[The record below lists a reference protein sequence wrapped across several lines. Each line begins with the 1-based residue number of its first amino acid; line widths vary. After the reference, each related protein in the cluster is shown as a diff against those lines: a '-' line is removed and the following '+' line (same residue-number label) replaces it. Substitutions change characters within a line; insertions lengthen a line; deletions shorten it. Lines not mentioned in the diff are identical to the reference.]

1 MSHFPSFLHCHGLG
15 AKGLTLSFSDLRSR
29 KLSLLLP
36 QSVLRRWFF
45 AVFAFLHDRY
55 TMLWQVRR
63 LAVCLTISA
72 THWQTRCVRTQI
84 HSSEEIHSK
93 QTNTFAL
100 FFFLFWKCL
109 EVAPNNFGFPCADVC
124 SGTAM
129 VGEWKHRKHRASRRK
144 HRLLSASIET
154 EKTERPWPLLVTAS
168 VSGLL
173 YSSMGIFNNIS
184 LRAIRE
190 GAYYMLFW
198 NFLCVGVWPPILHDQ
213 VPRIIFS

>member
-1 MSHFPSFLHCHGLG
+1 MLG
-15 AKGLTLSFSDLRSR
+15 HK
-29 KLSLLLP
+29 
-36 QSVLRRWFF
+36 
-45 AVFAFLHDRY
+45 Y
-55 TMLWQVRR
+55 TPKKFTACWN
-63 LAVCLTISA
+63 T
-72 THWQTRCVRTQI
+72 
-84 HSSEEIHSK
+84 EK
-93 QTNTFAL
+93 KTNIFAL

-109 EVAPNNFGFPCADVC
+109 EVAPNNCGFPCADVC

-144 HRLLSASIET
+144 HRLLSAASIET

-198 NFLCVGVWPPILHDQ
+198 NFLCLEVTILFMDTGWMLSCPSVEQ
-213 VPRIIFS
+213 NPMMRVFRPSDNLFSCSKCHIHSQKR

>member
-1 MSHFPSFLHCHGLG
+1 MSHFLPFLHCHGLG
-15 AKGLTLSFSDLRSR
+15 AKCLTLSFSDLRSR

-109 EVAPNNFGFPCADVC
+109 EVAPNNCGFPCADVC

-144 HRLLSASIET
+144 HRLLSACVDWNGENGATMTSP
-154 EKTERPWPLLVTAS
+154 RNCLCQWAFVLLH
-168 VSGLL
+168 GDL
-173 YSSMGIFNNIS
+173 
-184 LRAIRE
+184 
-190 GAYYMLFW
+190 
-198 NFLCVGVWPPILHDQ
+198 Q
-213 VPRIIFS
+213 